1 MSYCKIC
8 NLRVSENSNYHDE
21 KNCPY
26 KIDNTTFRLTGNEY
40 KINYPDH
47 TKSYTEKIIN
57 IVYENRMRH
66 EIQNKHYEI

>member
-26 KIDNTTFRLTGNEY
+26 KIDNTTFKLTSNEY

-47 TKSYTEKIIN
+47 TKSYAEKIIN
-57 IVYENRMRH
+57 IVYENTMQH
-66 EIQNKHYEI
+66 KITKKCYAI